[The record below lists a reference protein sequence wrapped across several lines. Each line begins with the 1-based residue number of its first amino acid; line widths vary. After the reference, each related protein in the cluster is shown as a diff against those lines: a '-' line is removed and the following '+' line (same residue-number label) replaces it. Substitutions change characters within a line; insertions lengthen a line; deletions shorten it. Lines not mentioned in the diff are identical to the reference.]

1 MLNRTEVENKRDYFR
16 MSMDCTLEF
25 SQTGSSETY
34 IGTCKNLSGQGVLF
48 VTDQVVAVGAELAIK
63 VASDRA
69 TVAPLE
75 VRIEVLRVEATEDN
89 KGYSI
94 AGRVLKSPA

>member
-1 MLNRTEVENKRDYFR
+1 

-25 SQTGSSETY
+25 SHAGSSETY
-34 IGTCKNLSGQGVLF
+34 IGICKNLSGQGVLF
-48 VTDQVVAVGAELAIK
+48 STDQVVAVGAELMIK
-63 VASDRA
+63 IASDRA

-89 KGYSI
+89 KGHNI
-94 AGRVLKSPA
+94 AGRIL